1 MNRESMRPQSAPAR
15 SASDVA
21 MVSRH
26 VAAGDHR
33 LPRAPH
39 HRIMVHAS
47 AATRSYCNQVGRY
60 FVRRAG
66 DIDLVPAGEEGGFE
80 AETPF
85 DTVEIVLQPALM
97 ERVAADLGG
106 RARVSR
112 FETRHL
118 LRDQRIEHLARA
130 LQSDLEAGAPSGS
143 LFADSIGA
151 ALAVRLLGLD
161 GPGTIQVNRLSDA
174 QLKRVLEHIEAA
186 LHEPL
191 SIDRLSRVA
200 GASSS
205 HLRTWFKAAM
215 GVTLHRYVLRRRV
228 ERARV
233 LLRRGDLST
242 SEVAAL
248 TGFAHQSHLAHWM
261 RREIGQTPR
270 DLRRAH
276 SPK

>member
-1 MNRESMRPQSAPAR
+1 MRPQFAPAR
-15 SASDVA
+15 SSSDIT

-26 VAAGDHR
+26 IEAGVHR
-33 LPRAPH
+33 LSRASD

-85 DTVEIVLQPALM
+85 DTIEIVLQPALM
-97 ERVAADLGG
+97 ERVAAELGG
-106 RARVSR
+106 KALATRLD
-112 FETRHL
+112 TRHL

-130 LQSDLEAGAPSGS
+130 LQSDLDAGAPSGS

-151 ALAVRLLGLD
+151 ALAVRLLGFD
-161 GPGTIQVNRLSDA
+161 DSDIDRTNRLSDA

-191 SIDRLSRVA
+191 SIHRLSRVA

-205 HLRTWFKAAM
+205 HLRTWFKVAM
-215 GVTLHRYVLRRRV
+215 GITLHRYVLRRRV

-233 LLRRGDLST
+233 LLQQGDLST
-242 SEVAAL
+242 SEVAEL

-270 DLRRAH
+270 DLRRAQ
-276 SPK
+276 PPR

>member
-1 MNRESMRPQSAPAR
+1 MNRESMPSQFEPAR
-15 SASDVA
+15 SSSDVA

-26 VAAGDHR
+26 VEAGVHR
-33 LPRAPH
+33 LSRAPH

-66 DIDLVPAGEEGGFE
+66 DIDLVPAGEEGGFD

-85 DTVEIVLQPALM
+85 ETIEIILQPALM
-97 ERVAADLGG
+97 ERVAAELGG
-106 RARVSR
+106 RARASR
-112 FETRHL
+112 LDTRHL

-130 LQSDLEAGAPSGS
+130 LQSDLNAGAPSGP

-161 GPGTIQVNRLSDA
+161 GPDVVRVNRLSDA
-174 QLKRVLEHIEAA
+174 QLKRVLEHIETA

-205 HLRTWFKAAM
+205 HLRTWFKVAT

-233 LLRRGDLST
+233 LLKQGGLST

-270 DLRRAH
+270 DLRRAQ
-276 SPK
+276 SPR

>member
-1 MNRESMRPQSAPAR
+1 MQSQYAPAQ
-15 SASDVA
+15 AVFDVTMA
-21 MVSRH
+21 SRH
-26 VAAGDHR
+26 IEAGVHR
-33 LPRAPH
+33 LSRAPH

-47 AATRSYCNQVGRY
+47 AATRSYCDQVGRY

-66 DIDLVPAGEEGGFE
+66 DIDLVPAGQEGGFE

-85 DTVEIVLQPALM
+85 DTIEIALQPALM
-97 ERVAADLGG
+97 ERVVAELGG
-106 RARVSR
+106 KGQALRLD
-112 FETRHL
+112 TRHL
-118 LRDQRIEHLARA
+118 LRDQRIAHLAWA
-130 LQSDLEAGAPSGS
+130 LGSELNADSPSGP

-151 ALAVRLLGLD
+151 ALAVRLLGLGEPD
-161 GPGTIQVNRLSDA
+161 IGRTNRLSDT
-174 QLKRVLEHIEAA
+174 QLKRVLEHIEAS

-191 SIDRLSRVA
+191 SIHRLSRVA

-205 HLRTWFKAAM
+205 HLRTWFKVAT

-233 LLRRGDLST
+233 LLQRGDLST
-242 SEVAAL
+242 SEVAEM

-270 DLRRAH
+270 DLRRTPP
-276 SPK
+276 PK

>member
-1 MNRESMRPQSAPAR
+1 MNRESMRSQLAPAR
-15 SASDVA
+15 SPSDIA

-26 VAAGDHR
+26 IEAGVHR
-33 LPRAPH
+33 LSRAPH

-47 AATRSYCNQVGRY
+47 AATRSYCNEVGRY

-85 DTVEIVLQPALM
+85 DTIEIVLQPALM
-97 ERVAADLGG
+97 ERIAAELGG
-106 RARVSR
+106 RVRAPR
-112 FETRHL
+112 FATRHL

-130 LQSDLEAGAPSGS
+130 LQSDLNAGAPSGP

-151 ALAVRLLGLD
+151 ALAVRLLGFD
-161 GPGTIQVNRLSDA
+161 GPDTVRVNRLSDA

-191 SIDRLSRVA
+191 SIDRLSRIA

-228 ERARV
+228 ERARI
-233 LLRRGDLST
+233 LLQRGDLST

-270 DLRRAH
+270 DLRRAQ
-276 SPK
+276 SPQ

>member
-1 MNRESMRPQSAPAR
+1 MLSQFAPAP
-15 SASDVA
+15 SDVT
-21 MVSRH
+21 MVCRH
-26 VAAGDHR
+26 VAAGVHR

-85 DTVEIVLQPALM
+85 ETMEIVLQPALM
-97 ERVAADLGG
+97 ERVAAELGG
-106 RARVSR
+106 RARALR
-112 FETRHL
+112 LDTRHL

-130 LQSDLEAGAPSGS
+130 LQSDLAAAAPSGP
-143 LFADSIGA
+143 LFAESIGA

-161 GPGTIQVNRLSDA
+161 GPDVVRVNRLSDA
-174 QLKRVLEHIEAA
+174 QLKRVLEHIETA

-191 SIDRLSRVA
+191 SIDHLSRIA

-205 HLRTWFKAAM
+205 HLRTLFKAAM

-228 ERARV
+228 ERACV

-242 SEVAAL
+242 SEVAEL
-248 TGFAHQSHLAHWM
+248 TGFAHQSHLAYWM

-270 DLRRAH
+270 DLRRAQ
-276 SPK
+276 SPR

>member
-1 MNRESMRPQSAPAR
+1 MNRESMRSQLAPAR
-15 SASDVA
+15 SSSDVA

-26 VAAGDHR
+26 IEAGIHR
-33 LPRAPH
+33 LSRAPH

-47 AATRSYCNQVGRY
+47 VATRSYCNEVGRY

-85 DTVEIVLQPALM
+85 DTIEIVLQPALM
-97 ERVAADLGG
+97 DRVAAELGG
-106 RARVSR
+106 RARASR
-112 FETRHL
+112 FGTRHL

-130 LQSDLEAGAPSGS
+130 LQSDLNAGAPSGP

-151 ALAVRLLGLD
+151 ALAVRLLGFD
-161 GPGTIQVNRLSDA
+161 GPDTVRVNRLSDA

-233 LLRRGDLST
+233 LLQRGDLST

-270 DLRRAH
+270 DLRRA
-276 SPK
+276 

>member
-1 MNRESMRPQSAPAR
+1 MNRESMRSQYAPAQV
-15 SASDVA
+15 ASNITIA
-21 MVSRH
+21 SRH
-26 VAAGDHR
+26 IEAGVHR

-47 AATRSYCNQVGRY
+47 AATRSYCKQVGRY

-66 DIDLVPAGEEGGFE
+66 DIDLVPAGQEGGFE
-80 AETPF
+80 AETSF
-85 DTVEIVLQPALM
+85 DTIEIALQPALM
-97 ERVAADLGG
+97 ERVAAELGG
-106 RARVSR
+106 KAQALRLD
-112 FETRHL
+112 TRHL

-130 LQSDLEAGAPSGS
+130 LESELNANSPSDP

-151 ALAVRLLGLD
+151 ALAVRLLGLGEPD
-161 GPGTIQVNRLSDA
+161 IDRTNRLSNA
-174 QLKRVLEHIEAA
+174 QLQRVLEHIEAA

-191 SIDRLSRVA
+191 SIHQLSRVA

-205 HLRTWFKAAM
+205 HLRIWFKVAT

-233 LLRRGDLST
+233 LLQRADLST
-242 SEVAAL
+242 SEVAEM

-270 DLRRAH
+270 DLRRAQP
-276 SPK
+276 PK

>member
-1 MNRESMRPQSAPAR
+1 
-15 SASDVA
+15 

-26 VAAGDHR
+26 VEAGVHR

-85 DTVEIVLQPALM
+85 DTMEIVLPPALM
-97 ERVAADLGG
+97 ERVAAELGG
-106 RARVSR
+106 GTRARLD
-112 FETRHL
+112 TRHL
-118 LRDQRIEHLARA
+118 LRDQRIGHLARA
-130 LQSDLEAGAPSGS
+130 LQSDLAAGAPSGP
-143 LFADSIGA
+143 LFAESIGA
-151 ALAVRLLGLD
+151 ALAVRLLGLE
-161 GPGTIQVNRLSDA
+161 GPDIIRVNRLSDA
-174 QLKRVLEHIEAA
+174 QLKRVLEHIETA
-186 LHEPL
+186 LHETL
-191 SIDRLSRVA
+191 SIDGLSRVA

-228 ERARV
+228 ERACV

-261 RREIGQTPR
+261 RRETGQTPR
-270 DLRRAH
+270 DLRRAQP
-276 SPK
+276 PK

>member
-1 MNRESMRPQSAPAR
+1 
-15 SASDVA
+15 

-26 VAAGDHR
+26 IEAGVHR
-33 LPRAPH
+33 LSRVPH

-80 AETPF
+80 AETAF
-85 DTVEIVLQPALM
+85 DTIEIVLQPALM
-97 ERVAADLGG
+97 ERVAAELGG
-106 RARVSR
+106 RALVTRLD
-112 FETRHL
+112 TRHL
-118 LRDQRIEHLARA
+118 LRDQRIEHLAQA
-130 LQSDLEAGAPSGS
+130 LQSDLDAGAPSGS

-151 ALAVRLLGLD
+151 ALAVRLLGIED
-161 GPGTIQVNRLSDA
+161 SDIDRTNRLSDT
-174 QLKRVLEHIEAA
+174 QLKRVLEHNA

-191 SIDRLSRVA
+191 SIRQLARVA

-205 HLRTWFKAAM
+205 HLRTWFKVAT

-233 LLRRGDLST
+233 LLQQGDLST
-242 SEVAAL
+242 SEVAEL

-270 DLRRAH
+270 DLRRAKL
-276 SPK
+276 PK

>member
-1 MNRESMRPQSAPAR
+1 MNRESMLSQFAPA
-15 SASDVA
+15 SSDVT

-26 VAAGDHR
+26 VGAGVHR

-47 AATRSYCNQVGRY
+47 AATRSYCNQAGRY

-66 DIDLVPAGEEGGFE
+66 DIDLVPAGEEGGFD

-85 DTVEIVLQPALM
+85 ETMEIVLPSALM
-97 ERVAADLGG
+97 ERVAAELGG
-106 RARVSR
+106 KERTSR
-112 FETRHL
+112 FDTRHL

-130 LQSDLEAGAPSGS
+130 LQSDLAAGAPSGP

-161 GPGTIQVNRLSDA
+161 GPDLVRVNRLSDA
-174 QLKRVLEHIEAA
+174 QLKRVLEHIETA

-228 ERARV
+228 ERACV

-270 DLRRAH
+270 DWRRAQ
-276 SPK
+276 K

>member
-1 MNRESMRPQSAPAR
+1 MRPQFAPAR
-15 SASDVA
+15 SPSDVA

-26 VAAGDHR
+26 IEAGVYR
-33 LPRAPH
+33 LSRAPH

-85 DTVEIVLQPALM
+85 DTIEIALQPALM
-97 ERVAADLGG
+97 ERIAAELGG
-106 RARVSR
+106 RAPALRLD
-112 FETRHL
+112 TRHL

-130 LQSDLEAGAPSGS
+130 LRSDLDAPSGP
-143 LFADSIGA
+143 LFADSVGA

-161 GPGTIQVNRLSDA
+161 GSDIDRTNRLSDA

-191 SIDRLSRVA
+191 SIHRLSRVA

-205 HLRTWFKAAM
+205 HLRTWFKVAM

-233 LLRRGDLST
+233 LLQQGDLST
-242 SEVAAL
+242 SEVAEL

-270 DLRRAH
+270 DLRRSH
-276 SPK
+276 SLK

>member
-1 MNRESMRPQSAPAR
+1 MRPQFAPAR
-15 SASDVA
+15 SLSDVA
-21 MVSRH
+21 MIARH
-26 VAAGDHR
+26 IEAGVHR

-39 HRIMVHAS
+39 HRVMVHAS

-80 AETPF
+80 AETAF
-85 DTVEIVLQPALM
+85 DTIEIVLQPALM
-97 ERVAADLGG
+97 ERVAAELGG
-106 RARVSR
+106 RALLSR
-112 FETRHL
+112 LDTRHL

-130 LQSDLEAGAPSGS
+130 LQSDLDAPSGS

-151 ALAVRLLGLD
+151 ALAVRLLGVGD
-161 GPGTIQVNRLSDA
+161 MDIERTNRLSDT

-191 SIDRLSRVA
+191 SIDRLARIA

-205 HLRTWFKAAM
+205 HLRTWFKVAT

-228 ERARV
+228 ERARA
-233 LLRRGDLST
+233 LLQQGDLST
-242 SEVAAL
+242 SEVAEL

-270 DLRRAH
+270 DVRRARRLN
-276 SPK
+276 P

>member
-1 MNRESMRPQSAPAR
+1 MNRESMRPQFAPAR
-15 SASDVA
+15 SPSDVA
-21 MVSRH
+21 MISRH
-26 VAAGDHR
+26 IEAGVHR

-39 HRIMVHAS
+39 HRVMVHAS

-80 AETPF
+80 AETAF
-85 DTVEIVLQPALM
+85 DTIEIVLQPALM
-97 ERVAADLGG
+97 ERVAAELGG
-106 RARVSR
+106 RALVSR
-112 FETRHL
+112 LDTRHL
-118 LRDQRIEHLARA
+118 LRDERIEHLARA
-130 LQSDLEAGAPSGS
+130 LQSDLDAGAPSGS

-151 ALAVRLLGLD
+151 ALAVRLLGAD
-161 GPGTIQVNRLSDA
+161 DMDIERTNRLSDI

-191 SIDRLSRVA
+191 SIHRLARVA

-205 HLRTWFKAAM
+205 HLRTWFKVAT

-228 ERARV
+228 ERARA
-233 LLRRGDLST
+233 LLQQGDLST
-242 SEVAAL
+242 SEVAEL

-270 DLRRAH
+270 DVRRARP
-276 SPK
+276 PK

>member
-1 MNRESMRPQSAPAR
+1 MNRESMRPQFAPAR
-15 SASDVA
+15 SPSDVA
-21 MVSRH
+21 MIARH
-26 VAAGDHR
+26 IEAGAHR

-39 HRIMVHAS
+39 HRVMVHAS

-80 AETPF
+80 AEAAF
-85 DTVEIVLQPALM
+85 DTIEIVLQPALM
-97 ERVAADLGG
+97 ERVAAELGG
-106 RARVSR
+106 RALLSR
-112 FETRHL
+112 LDTRHL

-130 LQSDLEAGAPSGS
+130 LQSDLDAPSGS

-151 ALAVRLLGLD
+151 ALAVRLLGVD
-161 GPGTIQVNRLSDA
+161 DMDIERTNRLSDT

-191 SIDRLSRVA
+191 SIDRLARIA

-205 HLRTWFKAAM
+205 HLRTWFKVAT

-228 ERARV
+228 ERARA
-233 LLRRGDLST
+233 LLQQSDLST
-242 SEVAAL
+242 SEVAEL

-270 DLRRAH
+270 DVRRTRRLN
-276 SPK
+276 P

>member
-1 MNRESMRPQSAPAR
+1 MNRESMPSQFEPAR
-15 SASDVA
+15 SSSDVA
-21 MVSRH
+21 MVSRR
-26 VAAGDHR
+26 VEAGVHR
-33 LPRAPH
+33 LSRAPH

-66 DIDLVPAGEEGGFE
+66 DIDLVPAGEEGGFD

-85 DTVEIVLQPALM
+85 DTIEIILQPALM
-97 ERVAADLGG
+97 ERVAAELGG
-106 RARVSR
+106 RARASR
-112 FETRHL
+112 LDTRHL
-118 LRDQRIEHLARA
+118 LRDQRIEHLAQA
-130 LQSDLEAGAPSGS
+130 LQSDLNAGAPSGP

-161 GPGTIQVNRLSDA
+161 GPDRVRVNRLSDA
-174 QLKRVLEHIEAA
+174 QLKRVLEHIETA

-205 HLRTWFKAAM
+205 HLRTWFKVAT

-233 LLRRGDLST
+233 LLKQGDLST

-270 DLRRAH
+270 DLRRTI

>member
-1 MNRESMRPQSAPAR
+1 MNRESMRSQLAPAR
-15 SASDVA
+15 SPSDIA

-26 VAAGDHR
+26 IEAGVHR
-33 LPRAPH
+33 LSRAPH

-47 AATRSYCNQVGRY
+47 AATRSYCNEVGRY

-85 DTVEIVLQPALM
+85 DTIEIVLQPALM
-97 ERVAADLGG
+97 ERVAAELGG
-106 RARVSR
+106 RVRAPR
-112 FETRHL
+112 FATRHL

-130 LQSDLEAGAPSGS
+130 LQSDLNAGAPSGP

-151 ALAVRLLGLD
+151 ALAVRLLGFD
-161 GPGTIQVNRLSDA
+161 GPDTVRVNRLSDA

-228 ERARV
+228 ERARI
-233 LLRRGDLST
+233 LLQRGVLST

-270 DLRRAH
+270 DLRRAQ
-276 SPK
+276 SPQ

>member
-1 MNRESMRPQSAPAR
+1 MNRESMRPQFAPAR
-15 SASDVA
+15 SPSDVT

-26 VAAGDHR
+26 IEAGVHR
-33 LPRAPH
+33 LARAPH

-66 DIDLVPAGEEGGFE
+66 DIDLVPAGEEAGFE
-80 AETPF
+80 AETAF
-85 DTVEIVLQPALM
+85 ETIEIGLQPALM
-97 ERVAADLGG
+97 ERVAAELGG
-106 RARVSR
+106 RAQASR
-112 FETRHL
+112 LDTRHL

-130 LQSDLEAGAPSGS
+130 LESDFNANGPSDP

-161 GPGTIQVNRLSDA
+161 GSDIDRMNRLSDT

-191 SIDRLSRVA
+191 SIHRLSRVA

-205 HLRTWFKAAM
+205 HLRTWFKVAT
-215 GVTLHRYVLRRRV
+215 GVTLHRHVLRRRV
-228 ERARV
+228 ERARA
-233 LLRRGDLST
+233 LLQQGDLST
-242 SEVAAL
+242 SEVAEL

-270 DLRRAH
+270 DLRRARP
-276 SPK
+276 PK

>member
-1 MNRESMRPQSAPAR
+1 MLPQFAPA
-15 SASDVA
+15 SSDVT
-21 MVSRH
+21 MVCRH
-26 VAAGDHR
+26 IEAGVHR
-33 LPRAPH
+33 LPRAAH

-47 AATRSYCNQVGRY
+47 AATRSYCNQAGRY

-85 DTVEIVLQPALM
+85 DTMEIVLQPALM
-97 ERVAADLGG
+97 ERVAAELGG
-106 RARVSR
+106 KARASR
-112 FETRHL
+112 LDTRHL

-130 LQSDLEAGAPSGS
+130 LQSDLAAGAPSGP
-143 LFADSIGA
+143 LFAESIGA

-161 GPGTIQVNRLSDA
+161 GPDMVRANRLSDA

-186 LHEPL
+186 LDEPL

-228 ERARV
+228 ERACV
-233 LLRRGDLST
+233 LLQRGDLST
-242 SEVAAL
+242 SEIAAL
-248 TGFAHQSHLAHWM
+248 TGFAHQSHLAYWM

-270 DLRRAH
+270 DLRRAQ
-276 SPK
+276 PPT

>member
-1 MNRESMRPQSAPAR
+1 MPSQFEPAR
-15 SASDVA
+15 SSSDVA
-21 MVSRH
+21 MVSRR
-26 VAAGDHR
+26 VEAGVHR
-33 LPRAPH
+33 LSRAPH

-85 DTVEIVLQPALM
+85 DTIEIILQPALM
-97 ERVAADLGG
+97 ERVAAELGG
-106 RARVSR
+106 RARASR
-112 FETRHL
+112 LDTRHL

-130 LQSDLEAGAPSGS
+130 LQSDLNAGAPSGP

-161 GPGTIQVNRLSDA
+161 GPDIVQTNRLSDA
-174 QLKRVLEHIEAA
+174 QLKRVLEHIETA

-205 HLRTWFKAAM
+205 HLRTWFKVTT

-233 LLRRGDLST
+233 LLKQGDLST

-270 DLRRAH
+270 DLRRAQ
-276 SPK
+276 SPS

>member
-26 VAAGDHR
+26 VEAGIHR
-33 LPRAPH
+33 LPRALH

-97 ERVAADLGG
+97 ERVAAELGG

-130 LQSDLEAGAPSGS
+130 LQSDLDAGTPSS
-143 LFADSIGA
+143 PLFADSIGA

-161 GPGTIQVNRLSDA
+161 GPDIVGSRVNRLSDA

-228 ERARV
+228 ERARI
-233 LLRRGDLST
+233 LLQRGDLST

-270 DLRRAH
+270 DLRRA
-276 SPK
+276 

>member
-1 MNRESMRPQSAPAR
+1 MSFYVVVGAGPVGRETAR
-15 SASDVA
+15 LLGEEGHDV
-21 MVSRH
+21 VLTSR
-26 VAAGDHR
+26 
-33 LPRAPH
+33 
-39 HRIMVHAS
+39 S

-85 DTVEIVLQPALM
+85 DTMEIVLQPALM
-97 ERVAADLGG
+97 ERVAAELGD
-106 RARVSR
+106 RARASR
-112 FETRHL
+112 LEMRHL
-118 LRDQRIEHLARA
+118 LRDQRIQHLARA
-130 LQSDLEAGAPSGS
+130 LQSDLNADAPSGP

-161 GPGTIQVNRLSDA
+161 GSDLVRMDRLSDI
-174 QLKRVLEHIEAA
+174 QLKRVLEHIETA

-270 DLRRAH
+270 DVRRAH

>member
-1 MNRESMRPQSAPAR
+1 MLSQFAPVP
-15 SASDVA
+15 SDVM

-26 VAAGDHR
+26 VEAGVHR

-39 HRIMVHAS
+39 HRIMMHAS

-66 DIDLVPAGEEGGFE
+66 DIDLVPAGEEGGFD

-85 DTVEIVLQPALM
+85 ETIEIVLQPALM
-97 ERVAADLGG
+97 ERVAAELGG
-106 RARVSR
+106 RARASR
-112 FETRHL
+112 LDTRHL

-130 LQSDLEAGAPSGS
+130 LQSDLNAGAPSGP
-143 LFADSIGA
+143 LFDDSIGA

-161 GPGTIQVNRLSDA
+161 GPDIVQTNRLSDA
-174 QLKRVLEHIEAA
+174 QLKRVLEHIETA

-205 HLRTWFKAAM
+205 HLRTWFKVAT

-233 LLRRGDLST
+233 LLKQGGLST

-270 DLRRAH
+270 DLRRAQ
-276 SPK
+276 PRK

>member
-15 SASDVA
+15 SPSDVT
-21 MVSRH
+21 MFSRH
-26 VAAGDHR
+26 IEAGVHR
-33 LPRAPH
+33 LSRAPH
-39 HRIMVHAS
+39 HRVMLHAS
-47 AATRSYCNQVGRY
+47 AATRSYCNEAGRY

-80 AETPF
+80 AETAF
-85 DTVEIVLQPALM
+85 DTIEIALQPALM
-97 ERVAADLGG
+97 ERVAAELGG
-106 RARVSR
+106 KVSVSR
-112 FETRHL
+112 LDTRHL

-130 LQSDLEAGAPSGS
+130 LQSDLHAGAPSGS
-143 LFADSIGA
+143 LFVDSIGA

-161 GPGTIQVNRLSDA
+161 DVEIEQTNRLSDT

-191 SIDRLSRVA
+191 SIDRLARIA

-205 HLRTWFKAAM
+205 HLRTWFKVAT

-228 ERARV
+228 ERAR
-233 LLRRGDLST
+233 LLLERGDLGT
-242 SEVAAL
+242 SEVAEL

-270 DLRRAH
+270 DVRRARP
-276 SPK
+276 PK

>member
-1 MNRESMRPQSAPAR
+1 MNRESMPLQLAPAR
-15 SASDVA
+15 STSEVT

-26 VAAGDHR
+26 VEAGVHR
-33 LPRAPH
+33 LPRASH
-39 HRIMVHAS
+39 HRVMVHAS
-47 AATRSYCNQVGRY
+47 AATRSYCYQVGRY

-85 DTVEIVLQPALM
+85 ETMEIVLQPALV
-97 ERVAADLGG
+97 ERVAAELGG
-106 RARVSR
+106 KERALWLD
-112 FETRHL
+112 TRHL
-118 LRDQRIEHLARA
+118 LRDQRIGHLARA
-130 LQSDLEAGAPSGS
+130 LQSDLAAGAPSGP
-143 LFADSIGA
+143 LFAESIGA

-161 GPGTIQVNRLSDA
+161 GPDAVRVNRLSDA

-186 LHEPL
+186 LDEPL
-191 SIDRLSRVA
+191 SIERLSRVA

-228 ERARV
+228 ERACA

-248 TGFAHQSHLAHWM
+248 TGFAHQSHLAYWM

-270 DLRRAH
+270 DLRRAQP
-276 SPK
+276 PK

>member
-1 MNRESMRPQSAPAR
+1 MRPQFAPAR
-15 SASDVA
+15 SPSDVT

-26 VAAGDHR
+26 IEAGVHR
-33 LPRAPH
+33 LPRVPH
-39 HRIMVHAS
+39 HRIMVHTS
-47 AATRSYCNQVGRY
+47 AATRSYCNEVRRY

-85 DTVEIVLQPALM
+85 DTIEIVLQPALM
-97 ERVAADLGG
+97 ERVAAELGG
-106 RARVSR
+106 RARASR
-112 FETRHL
+112 LDTRHL
-118 LRDQRIEHLARA
+118 LRDQSIEHLARA
-130 LQSDLEAGAPSGS
+130 LQSDLNANVPSGP

-151 ALAVRLLGLD
+151 AFAVRLLGLD
-161 GPGTIQVNRLSDA
+161 DSDIERTNRLSDT

-191 SIDRLSRVA
+191 SIHRLSRVA

-205 HLRTWFKAAM
+205 HLRTWFKVAT

-233 LLRRGDLST
+233 LLQQGDLST
-242 SEVAAL
+242 SEVAEL

-270 DLRRAH
+270 DLRRAQ
-276 SPK
+276 PPE

>member
-1 MNRESMRPQSAPAR
+1 MRPQFAPAR
-15 SASDVA
+15 SSSDVA
-21 MVSRH
+21 MIARH
-26 VAAGDHR
+26 IEAGAHR

-39 HRIMVHAS
+39 HRVMVHAS

-80 AETPF
+80 AEAAF
-85 DTVEIVLQPALM
+85 DTIEIVLQPALM
-97 ERVAADLGG
+97 ERVAAELGG
-106 RARVSR
+106 RVLLSR
-112 FETRHL
+112 LDTRHL

-130 LQSDLEAGAPSGS
+130 LQSDLDAPSGS

-151 ALAVRLLGLD
+151 ALAVRLLGVD
-161 GPGTIQVNRLSDA
+161 DMDIERTNRLSDT

-191 SIDRLSRVA
+191 SIDRLARVA

-205 HLRTWFKAAM
+205 HLRTWFKVAT

-228 ERARV
+228 ERARA
-233 LLRRGDLST
+233 LLQQGDLST
-242 SEVAAL
+242 SEVAEL

-270 DLRRAH
+270 DVRRARRLN
-276 SPK
+276 P

>member
-1 MNRESMRPQSAPAR
+1 
-15 SASDVA
+15 

-26 VAAGDHR
+26 IEAGVHR
-33 LPRAPH
+33 LARAPH

-97 ERVAADLGG
+97 ERVAAELGG
-106 RARVSR
+106 RAPASR
-112 FETRHL
+112 LDTRHL

-130 LQSDLEAGAPSGS
+130 LQSDLDLGAPSGS

-151 ALAVRLLGLD
+151 ALAVRLLSLD
-161 GPGTIQVNRLSDA
+161 EIEQTNRLSDT

-191 SIDRLSRVA
+191 SIDRLARAA

-205 HLRTWFKAAM
+205 HLRTWFKVAT

-233 LLRRGDLST
+233 LLQQGDLST
-242 SEVAAL
+242 SEVAEL

-270 DLRRAH
+270 DLRRAR
-276 SPK
+276 PPE

>member
-1 MNRESMRPQSAPAR
+1 MRPQFASAP
-15 SASDVA
+15 SGVT

-26 VAAGDHR
+26 IEAGVHR
-33 LPRAPH
+33 LSRAPY
-39 HRIMVHAS
+39 HRIMVHKS

-60 FVRRAG
+60 FVRLAG

-85 DTVEIVLQPALM
+85 DTIEIVLQPALM
-97 ERVAADLGG
+97 ERVAAELGG
-106 RARVSR
+106 KALVARLD
-112 FETRHL
+112 TRHL

-130 LQSDLEAGAPSGS
+130 LQSDLDTGAPSGP

-161 GPGTIQVNRLSDA
+161 EPDIDRTSRDGTGRLSDT
-174 QLKRVLEHIEAA
+174 QLKRVLEYIEAA

-191 SIDRLSRVA
+191 SIQRLSRVA

-205 HLRTWFKAAM
+205 HLRTWFKVAM

-233 LLRRGDLST
+233 LLQQGDLST
-242 SEVAAL
+242 SEVAEL

-270 DLRRAH
+270 DLRRAQL
-276 SPK
+276 PR

>member
-1 MNRESMRPQSAPAR
+1 MRPQSAPAR
-15 SASDVA
+15 SLSDVA
-21 MVSRH
+21 MISRH
-26 VAAGDHR
+26 IDAGVHR

-39 HRIMVHAS
+39 HRVMVHAS
-47 AATRSYCNQVGRY
+47 AATLSYCNQVGRY

-85 DTVEIVLQPALM
+85 DTVEIVLPPALM
-97 ERVAADLGG
+97 ERVAAALGG
-106 RARVSR
+106 RASVSR
-112 FETRHL
+112 LDTRHL

-130 LQSDLEAGAPSGS
+130 LHSDLDAGAPSGS

-151 ALAVRLLGLD
+151 ALAVRLLSLD
-161 GPGTIQVNRLSDA
+161 DIDINQTNRLPDV
-174 QLKRVLEHIEAA
+174 QLKRVLEHIETA

-191 SIDRLSRVA
+191 SIDRLARVA

-205 HLRTWFKAAM
+205 HLRTWFKVAT

-228 ERARV
+228 ERARL
-233 LLRRGDLST
+233 LLRQGDLST
-242 SEVAAL
+242 SEVAEL

-270 DLRRAH
+270 DVRRAQP
-276 SPK
+276 PK